1 MSRPPSGT
9 LHSPLPRPIPPP
21 PPFPHRI
28 HANPFSPPP
37 PPSPL
42 PPVAALVE
50 QLGAEEEQVAKART
64 MLVGKILDDLR
75 KKADALDDDNWLY
88 QDVPLPGK

>member
-1 MSRPPSGT
+1 
-9 LHSPLPRPIPPP
+9 
-21 PPFPHRI
+21 
-28 HANPFSPPP
+28 
-37 PPSPL
+37 
-42 PPVAALVE
+42 
-50 QLGAEEEQVAKART
+50 